1 MKTDYLD
8 RAHNIFKM
16 VLFGQALLSL
26 VIAIFTNTWG
36 EAVLG
41 SVIILSL
48 PLMLIYANPHAR
60 ITRIVI
66 GIAIQLFAALH
77 IQQSYG
83 LPEMHFEIFAVLAF
97 TVLYRDWQVV
107 AASVAT
113 VAVHHIIFF
122 VLQSSGAPVYV
133 FLPEYVKFYILVIHA
148 GFAVAEGA
156 VLIWIS
162 NISKREAEFSDS
174 IIESVSE
181 MLKDE
186 RFVDLTVELDQ
197 NNKDLTPFINMVTA
211 FRGLSGEA
219 KQISNQV
226 AEMSQRVSKNTRHI
240 TALSSSN
247 MDQVHQIASATE
259 QLAVTN
265 EEVARRTQDVNT
277 LSHAARNETDKAAS
291 AIDKAVSEVNILNN
305 ELRQTGAKVNQL
317 AERSAKIET
326 VMESIRAISDQTNLL
341 ALNAAIESAR
351 AGEHGRGFAVVADE
365 VRQLAIKTRENTE
378 SISGITSGLIEDADA
393 SVVAMTESITM
404 VENVVNIASDSKE
417 IMVEAN
423 RAIEELADN
432 MESVADAVQEQTS
445 VSAAISKSLQLLSDN
460 TEMQS
465 KEVQENTNDIE
476 GLLESANRLEK
487 RLDRFKC

>member
-8 RAHNIFKM
+8 QANKIFKL
-16 VLFGQALLSL
+16 VLFGQALLSFI
-26 VIAIFTNTWG
+26 IAGFTNTWA
-36 EAVLG
+36 EAIIG
-41 SVIILSL
+41 SAIIISL
-48 PLMLIYANPHAR
+48 PLLLLYSSPHAR

-83 LPEMHFEIFAVLAF
+83 LPEMHFEIFAVMAF

-113 VAVHHIIFF
+113 VAVHHVLFF
-122 VLQSSGAPVYV
+122 LLQSSGVPVYV
-133 FLPEYVKFYILVIHA
+133 FLAEYVKFYILLIHA

-186 RFVDLTVELDQ
+186 RYVDLTVELDR

-211 FRGLSGEA
+211 FRGLSSEA

-226 AEMSQRVSKNTRHI
+226 AGMSQRVSKNTRHI
-240 TALSSSN
+240 KELSDSN

-265 EEVARRTQDVNT
+265 DEVSRRTLDVNA
-277 LSHAARNETDKAAS
+277 LSHAARGKTETAAT
-291 AIDKAVSEVNILNN
+291 AIDKAVSEVNILNK
-305 ELRQTGAKVNQL
+305 ELRETGAKVNQL

-326 VMESIRAISDQTNLL
+326 VMESIRSISDQTNLL

-378 SISGITSGLIEDADA
+378 YISDITSGLIEDADA
-393 SVVAMTESITM
+393 SVEAMTASISM
-404 VENVVNIASDSKE
+404 VENVVNIASESKD
-417 IMVEAN
+417 IMIEAN
-423 RAIEELADN
+423 QAIDELAEN
-432 MESVADAVQEQTS
+432 MESVAEAVKEQSS
-445 VSAAISKSLQLLSDN
+445 VSTSISQSLQLLSDN
-460 TEMQS
+460 IETQR
-465 KEVQENTNDIE
+465 KEVEENANDID
-476 GLLESANRLEK
+476 GLLTSATGLEK
-487 RLDRFKC
+487 RLDSFKC